1 MGDTPFTKWAVPDGS
16 QEAWL
21 EWSPYTQRDGENAYY
36 PGNYTCAGHGK
47 EDRVLSVKLPFTD
60 SVLAAALAA
69 DAGPAGNGDGEIS
82 NWEFFLAIDPNDVRG
97 SDMVYDHFRWDHC
110 REESLEQQYVGIT
123 TKVVHST
130 TTATTTTT
138 TAAAGAASS
147 GTATAGAAG
156 GAGGGSAGSGG
167 GGGAAKTDA
176 TTKPAPA
183 ATTTESSSSS
193 SSPEFTL
200 TP

>member
-1 MGDTPFTKWAVPDGS
+1 V
-16 QEAWL
+16 WL

-69 DAGPAGNGDGEIS
+69 DAGPGGNGDGEIS
-82 NWEFFLAIDPNDVRG
+82 KWECFLAIDPNDVHG

-130 TTATTTTT
+130 TTETTVS
-138 TAAAGAASS
+138 G
-147 GTATAGAAG
+147 GTATAGA
-156 GAGGGSAGSGG
+156 GAGGGGGG

-183 ATTTESSSSS
+183 AATPESSSSSSSS